1 MHTALSPNGCAVVSF
16 NNNKTNDIDLRL
28 MQLSNGS
35 TGEIMDSCSWSLKE
49 RKKIADWRIAT
60 VEATTEAFVL
70 QFSIASTNHGN
81 QQDDLLAVMQLFLR
95 QHGFE
100 PTQPGSTASSSVEHN
115 FLSEMYRVL
124 GTNVD
129 YALDS
134 GPELLFRN
142 QMIQRFLSMQVS
154 LSYAGEEKH
163 RSLPAKIAWTIL
175 NLKFVAMCFTIAF
188 SKKLIGPPGTENEPK
203 KPGTSESATW

>member
-1 MHTALSPNGCAVVSF
+1 M
-16 NNNKTNDIDLRL
+16 I
-28 MQLSNGS
+28 
-35 TGEIMDSCSWSLKE
+35 
-49 RKKIADWRIAT
+49 
-60 VEATTEAFVL
+60 EAITEVFVL

-81 QQDDLLAVMQLFLR
+81 QQDDLLAVMQMFLR

-100 PTQPGSTASSSVEHN
+100 PTQSGSTANPSVEHT

-134 GPELLFRN
+134 GPELLFKN

-154 LSYAGEEKH
+154 LSYAGEDKH
-163 RSLPAKIAWTIL
+163 RSLSAKIAWTIL
-175 NLKFVAMCFTIAF
+175 NLKFLATYFTITF

-203 KPGTSESATW
+203 KPGKLEHVA

>member
-1 MHTALSPNGCAVVSF
+1 
-16 NNNKTNDIDLRL
+16 
-28 MQLSNGS
+28 
-35 TGEIMDSCSWSLKE
+35 
-49 RKKIADWRIAT
+49 
-60 VEATTEAFVL
+60 
-70 QFSIASTNHGN
+70 
-81 QQDDLLAVMQLFLR
+81 MQLFLK

-100 PTQPGSTASSSVEHN
+100 PTQPGSTTNSSVEHT

-175 NLKFVAMCFTIAF
+175 NLKFVATCFTIAF

-203 KPGTSESATW
+203 KPGTSGSAAW